1 MTVIPARADGT
12 LLYGGM
18 AVRDH
23 WFDVPVDHANPSGE
37 TLRLYAREVAAP
49 AAVDDDLPWLLF
61 LQGGPGGK
69 SPRPASATTWIE
81 RAVQD
86 HRVLLLDQR
95 GTGRSSPVTGATV
108 QSRGSPA
115 EQADY
120 LAHFRA
126 DSIVRDAEHVRLA
139 LLGADR
145 RWSVLGQSFGGF
157 CALTYLSFAP
167 ETLAAV
173 YLTGGLAS
181 LEATAEQVYR
191 VTYEHARTKNDAFH
205 AAFPADRE
213 RLHDVAA
220 HLHDHDVVLPDGSP
234 LTVRRLQTLGN
245 ALGARSGVPPLHYLL
260 EEAFVDG
267 PSGAELSETFLHDL
281 QAQIGFAGRPLYAV
295 LHEACYAQ
303 GAATRW
309 AAQRLRPAE
318 FDPDATPLLLTG
330 EMIYPWMFADD
341 PALVPFAEAANL
353 LAERDDW
360 PALYDREALD
370 ANQVPVAA
378 ALYTGDMYVDATLSR
393 QTATAVRGL
402 RLWETSAYEHDG
414 LRESGDVLD
423 RLIRMVK
430 GEL

>member
-1 MTVIPARADGT
+1 MIPARPDGT
-12 LLYGGM
+12 MLFGGL

-23 WFDVPVDHANPSGE
+23 WFEVPVDHARPDGE
-37 TLRLYAREVAAP
+37 TLRLYAREVSAP
-49 AAVDDDLPWLLF
+49 GTVDDDLPWLLF

-69 SPRPASATTWIE
+69 SPRPVSTTTWIE
-81 RAVQD
+81 RAVRD

-95 GTGRSSPVTGATV
+95 GTGRSSPVTGATIRLRA
-108 QSRGSPA
+108 SAR

-126 DSIVRDAEHVRLA
+126 DSIVRDAEHVRRT
-139 LLGADR
+139 LLGAGE
-145 RWSVLGQSFGGF
+145 RWTVLGQSFGGF
-157 CALTYLSFAP
+157 CTLTYLSFAP
-167 ETLAAV
+167 EGLSAA
-173 YLTGGLAS
+173 YLTGGLAPI
-181 LEATAEQVYR
+181 EATADEVYD
-191 VTYEHARTKNDAFH
+191 VTYDHARAKNDAFH
-205 AAFPADRE
+205 AAFPTDSE
-213 RLHDVAA
+213 RLHEVADY
-220 HLHDHDVVLPDGSP
+220 LRDHDVVLPDGSP
-234 LTVRRLQTLGN
+234 LTVRRLQTLGM

-267 PSGAELSETFLHDL
+267 PDGAELSETFLHDL

-303 GAATRW
+303 GTATRW

-318 FDPDATPLLLTG
+318 FDQDAAPLLLTG

-341 PALVPFAEAANL
+341 PALVPFAEVADL

-360 PALYDREALD
+360 PALYDRAALQ

-378 ALYTGDMYVDATLSR
+378 ALYTGDMYVDANLSR
-393 QTATAVRGL
+393 QTAAVVGGL
-402 RLWETSAYEHDG
+402 RLWETNAHEHDG

-423 RLIRMVK
+423 RLIRMVR

>member
-1 MTVIPARADGT
+1 VTVIPARRDGT
-12 LLYGGM
+12 VLFGGL

-23 WFDVPVDHANPSGE
+23 WFDVPVDHARTGGE
-37 TLRLYAREVAAP
+37 TLRLYAREVAAA
-49 AAVDDDLPWLLF
+49 AAVDDELPWLLF

-69 SPRPASATTWIE
+69 SPRPARASDWIE
-81 RAVQD
+81 RAVRD

-95 GTGRSSPVTGATV
+95 GTGRSTPVTGATV
-108 QSRGSPA
+108 QARGTPA

-126 DSIVRDAEHVRLA
+126 DSIVRDAEHVRHT
-139 LLGADR
+139 LLGADG

-157 CALTYLSFAP
+157 CTLTYLSFAP
-167 ETLAAV
+167 QGLAAA
-173 YLTGGLAS
+173 YLTGGLAP
-181 LEATAEQVYR
+181 LEATAEQVYS
-191 VTYEHARTKNDAFH
+191 VTYGHARARNDAYH

-213 RLHDVAA
+213 RLHDIAA
-220 HLHDHDVVLPDGSP
+220 YLRDRDVVLPDASP
-234 LTVRRLQTLGN
+234 LSVRRLQTLGM

-260 EEAFVDG
+260 EEAFVGG
-267 PSGAELSETFLHDL
+267 PGGLELSETFLQGV
-281 QAQIGFAGRPLYAV
+281 QAQIGFAGQPLYAV

-309 AAQRLRPAE
+309 AAERLRPSE

-330 EMIYPWMFADD
+330 EMIYPWMFVDD

-353 LAERDDW
+353 LAEREDW
-360 PALYDREALD
+360 PALYDRAALQ
-370 ANQVPVAA
+370 ANDVPVAA
-378 ALYTGDMYVDATLSR
+378 ALYTGDMYVDAGLSR
-393 QTATAVRGL
+393 ETAAAVGSL
-402 RLWETSAYEHDG
+402 RLWETNAYEHDG
-414 LRESGDVLD
+414 LRENGDVLD

>member
-1 MTVIPARADGT
+1 VIPARADGT
-12 LLYGGM
+12 LLYGGL

-23 WFDVPVDHANPSGE
+23 WFDVPLDHTRPGGE
-37 TLRLYAREVAAP
+37 SLRLYAREVAAP
-49 AAVDDDLPWLLF
+49 ATVDDDLPWLLF

-69 SPRPASATTWIE
+69 APRPVSATTWIE
-81 RAVQD
+81 RAVKD

-95 GTGRSSPVTGATV
+95 GTGRSSPVTGATI
-108 QSRGSPA
+108 QARGGSA

-120 LAHFRA
+120 LVNFRA
-126 DSIVRDAEHVRLA
+126 DSIVQDAEHVRRS
-139 LLGADR
+139 LLGADG

-157 CALTYLSFAP
+157 CTLTYLSFAP
-167 ETLAAV
+167 EFLAAA
-173 YLTGGLAS
+173 YLTGGLAP
-181 LEATAEQVYR
+181 LEATAEQVYSI
-191 VTYEHARTKNDAFH
+191 TYAHARAKNDAFH

-220 HLHDHDVVLPDGSP
+220 YLRDHDAVLPDGSP
-234 LTVRRLQTLGN
+234 LSVRRLQTLGM
-245 ALGARSGVPPLHYLL
+245 ALGSSSGVPPLHYLL
-260 EEAFVDG
+260 EEAFEDG
-267 PSGAELSETFLHDL
+267 PRGAELSETFLHDI
-281 QAQIGFAGRPLYAV
+281 QAQIGFAGHPLYAV

-309 AAQRLRPAE
+309 AAQRLRPAD
-318 FDPDATPLLLTG
+318 FDPDVMPLLLTG

-341 PALVPFAEAANL
+341 PALVPFAAAADL

-360 PALYDREALD
+360 PALYDREVLR

-378 ALYTGDMYVDATLSR
+378 ALYTGDMYVDAGLSR
-393 QTATAVRGL
+393 RTAEAVGGL
-402 RLWETSAYEHDG
+402 RLWETNAHEHDG
-414 LRESGDVLD
+414 LRETGDVLD